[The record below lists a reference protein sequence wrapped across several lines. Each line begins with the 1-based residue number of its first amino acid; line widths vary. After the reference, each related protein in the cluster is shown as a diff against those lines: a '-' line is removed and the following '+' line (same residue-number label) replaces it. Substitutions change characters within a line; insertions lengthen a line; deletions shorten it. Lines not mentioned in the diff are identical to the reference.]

1 MTTNDKIANLVSD
14 IWYQHPF
21 WPTTFSGC
29 FNEGCPEVARGGRE
43 CKKCLKKQLSALT
56 SEEFATEFFQLLG
69 DVRRC
74 EHKLVYG
81 ETKKQ
86 ETKQ

>member
-1 MTTNDKIANLVSD
+1 MTTNDQIANLISD

-21 WPTTFSGC
+21 WPSTFSECINDGC
-29 FNEGCPEVARGGRE
+29 SDYARGGRD
-43 CKKCLKKQLSALT
+43 CKECLKKQLSALT

>member
-1 MTTNDKIANLVSD
+1 MSEEDRIANLVSD

-69 DVRRC
+69 DVRKC
-74 EHKLVYG
+74 ERKLVYG
-81 ETKKQ
+81 KHQTNNEKR
-86 ETKQ
+86 

>member
-1 MTTNDKIANLVSD
+1 MKENKIANLVSD

-21 WPTTFSGC
+21 WPSTFSECANDGC
-29 FNEGCPEVARGGRE
+29 QESARGGRK
-43 CKKCLKKQLSALT
+43 CKKCLQKQLSALT

>member
-1 MTTNDKIANLVSD
+1 MTDQDKIANLVSD

-21 WPTTFSGC
+21 WPSTFGPC
-29 FNEGCPEVARGGRE
+29 ANDGYNESARGGRE

-56 SEEFATEFFQLLG
+56 SEEFATDFYQALA

-81 ETKKQ
+81 EHQTNNEKR
-86 ETKQ
+86 

>member
-1 MTTNDKIANLVSD
+1 MTTQDRIANLISA

-21 WPTTFSGC
+21 WPSTFSECANDGC
-29 FNEGCPEVARGGRE
+29 RESARGGRE
-43 CKKCLKKQLSALT
+43 CKECLKKQLSALT

-69 DVRRC
+69 DVRKC

-86 ETKQ
+86 KPKR